1 LLHQDNVIWSLKL
14 IINNQFF
21 TNFAECLSI
30 HASAWGSWKGL
41 RPLDLVSTDLPILPC
56 MNYIYTLRLGYSQIN
71 MSFSWSC
78 FNCSPK
84 SCGEVQE
91 QKLKCFF
98 PKSIYD
104 GQLISQLSRKKRKHA
119 GSLSFE
125 AWKSLHHDFSF
136 FFLHICSSNSKYK
149 RKYIWS
155 DLLIIAS

>member
-1 LLHQDNVIWSLKL
+1 MFHGGKFWINFFHMIFNLSLLHQDNTIWSLKL

-56 MNYIYTLRLGYSQIN
+56 MNYIYTLRLVYSQIN

-104 GQLISQLSRKKRKHA
+104 GQLIPTVQKEKETCRLIELW
-119 GSLSFE
+119 SLEVSAPWF
-125 AWKSLHHDFSF
+125 F
-136 FFLHICSSNSKYK
+136 FFLFTYM
-149 RKYIWS
+149 
-155 DLLIIAS
+155 